1 MDHATPLITTLV
13 AAFAL
18 AFLMGMIANRFRIPP
33 IAGYLLAGIIVGPH
47 TPGVVADAA
56 LSQEL
61 AEIGVILL
69 MFGVGLHFSLT
80 DLMRVRGVAVPGALA
95 QIGIATVIGAL
106 LASGWGWSPVS
117 GMVFGLALSVAST
130 VVLLRSLEDYNL
142 IQTERGRIA
151 IAWLVVEDLVTIV
164 ALVLLPLLAGLT
176 AGASQDEGIGFLDV
190 IALLAITLGKVA
202 LFIVVA
208 LVVGRRVVPWLLQ
221 RVANTTS
228 RELFTLAVLA
238 ISLGIA
244 YISANIFG
252 VSLALG
258 AFFAGL
264 VLNES
269 ELSHKAGADILPFR
283 DAFAVLFFVS
293 VGMLFDPAI
302 LLSEPS
308 RVIAVLLVVVLG
320 KSLAAFLVVLWRRHT
335 IRTALTISASLAQI
349 GEFSFILMGV
359 GVSLG
364 LVPEE
369 AHTLVLAVAIL
380 SIAINPLAFHLLP
393 VMEAGF
399 DRVPRLAAW
408 LDRSSSDI
416 RRAGYPAVPA
426 DWRDHV
432 IVVGHG
438 RVGSVITRMLR
449 EHGVRYAVV
458 EVNRRIVERLEK
470 EGIPAVTGD
479 IGDPVVHAAVGL
491 GYARLLAFAIP
502 DSFQLRHALKVVKIV
517 NPDIDIVA
525 RAHNE
530 ADIEVFEQLGVGRVV
545 MGERELAR
553 QMGAYALH
561 SLGVVTR
568 PARRREDLDIPGA

>member
-208 LVVGRRVVPWLLQ
+208 LMVGRRVVPWLLQ

-293 VGMLFDPAI
+293 V
-302 LLSEPS
+302 
-308 RVIAVLLVVVLG
+308 
-320 KSLAAFLVVLWRRHT
+320 
-335 IRTALTISASLAQI
+335 
-349 GEFSFILMGV
+349 
-359 GVSLG
+359 
-364 LVPEE
+364 
-369 AHTLVLAVAIL
+369 
-380 SIAINPLAFHLLP
+380 
-393 VMEAGF
+393 
-399 DRVPRLAAW
+399 
-408 LDRSSSDI
+408 RSD
-416 RRAGYPAVPA
+416 
-426 DWRDHV
+426 
-432 IVVGHG
+432 
-438 RVGSVITRMLR
+438 
-449 EHGVRYAVV
+449 EH
-458 EVNRRIVERLEK
+458 
-470 EGIPAVTGD
+470 
-479 IGDPVVHAAVGL
+479 
-491 GYARLLAFAIP
+491 
-502 DSFQLRHALKVVKIV
+502 
-517 NPDIDIVA
+517 
-525 RAHNE
+525 
-530 ADIEVFEQLGVGRVV
+530 
-545 MGERELAR
+545 
-553 QMGAYALH
+553 
-561 SLGVVTR
+561 
-568 PARRREDLDIPGA
+568 